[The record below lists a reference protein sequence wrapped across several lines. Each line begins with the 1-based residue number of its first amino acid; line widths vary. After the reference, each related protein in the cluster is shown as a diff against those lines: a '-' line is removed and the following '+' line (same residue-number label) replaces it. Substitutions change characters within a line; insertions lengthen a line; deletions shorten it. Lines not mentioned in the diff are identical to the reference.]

1 MLKYCLLTDRGF
13 NMHFNGFP
21 KEGLQFLDK
30 IIINNSKEWLDA
42 NRSDYEHHIVEPNK
56 AYVEEMGEHLQI
68 LVPTINAI
76 PNTNKSLFRIY
87 RDARFHLSDPIK
99 TRIGIILWQGS
110 GHRMQ
115 SSSFY
120 MHYDPQEIFLAAGI
134 RNFKPTLLATYREYI
149 QNEERRTELHSI
161 LEDLKVKGYMI
172 PDLKYK
178 RMPRDCNKDDT
189 YSYLYLMGAMY
200 AYATFIPDETFHSE
214 AIIDRNFKVY
224 EELFDLQ
231 QWVYELTLH
240 CDTEADVFR

>member
-1 MLKYCLLTDRGF
+1 
-13 NMHFNGFP
+13 MHFSGFP

-42 NRSDYEHHIVEPNK
+42 NREEYERVIVAPNK

-76 PNTNKSLFRIY
+76 PKTNKSLFRIY
-87 RDARFHLSDPIK
+87 RDARFHLADPIK
-99 TRIGIILWQGS
+99 TRIGVIFWQGS

-120 MHYDPQEIFLAAGI
+120 MHYDPQEIFVATGI

-149 QNEERRTELHSI
+149 QNEERRTELHNI
-161 LEDLKVKGYMI
+161 LEKLKERGYKL
-172 PDLKYK
+172 PEAKYK
-178 RMPRDCNKDDT
+178 RMPRDCDKDDR
-189 YSYLYLMGAMY
+189 YSYLYLMGAIF
-200 AYATFIPDETFHSE
+200 AYTTFVPDETFHSE
-214 AIIDRNFKVY
+214 TIIDRNFKVY
-224 EELFDLQ
+224 EEMLALQ

>member
-1 MLKYCLLTDRGF
+1 MQ
-13 NMHFNGFP
+13 FNGFP
-21 KEGLQFLDK
+21 KEGLDFLSK
-30 IIINNSKEWLDA
+30 IILNNSKEWLDA
-42 NRSDYEHHIVEPNK
+42 NRDEYEKYIVEPNR
-56 AYVEEMGEHLQI
+56 AYVQEMGEHLQI

-120 MHYDPQEIFLAAGI
+120 MHYDPYEIFVSAGV

-149 QNEERRTELHSI
+149 QNDHRRKELHTI
-161 LEDLKVKGYMI
+161 LENLKKQGFKI
-172 PDLKYK
+172 PETKYK
-178 RMPRDCNKDDT
+178 RMPRGCNKDDK
-189 YSYLYLMGAMY
+189 YSYLYLMGAIF
-200 AYATFIPDETFHSE
+200 AYTTFTPDSTFHSE
-214 AIIDRNFKVY
+214 AIIDKNFNIY
-224 EELFDLQ
+224 EKMFELQ

-240 CDTEADVFR
+240 CDTEADIFR

>member
-1 MLKYCLLTDRGF
+1 
-13 NMHFNGFP
+13 MHFNGFP
-21 KEGLQFLDK
+21 KEGLDFLSK
-30 IIINNSKEWLDA
+30 IILNNSKEWLDA
-42 NRSDYEHHIVEPNK
+42 NRAEYERYIVEPNK
-56 AYVEEMGEHLQI
+56 AFVHEMGEHLQI
-68 LVPTINAI
+68 LVPSINAI

-120 MHYDPQEIFLAAGI
+120 MHYDPHEIFVASGI

-149 QNEERRTELHSI
+149 QNYHRREELHTI
-161 LEDLKVKGYMI
+161 LENMKERGFKI
-172 PDLKYK
+172 PEVKYK
-178 RMPRDCNKDDT
+178 RMPRGCSKDDKH
-189 YSYLYLMGAMY
+189 SYLYLMGAIF
-200 AYATFIPDETFHSE
+200 AYMSFEPDEIFHSE
-214 AIIDRNFKVY
+214 SIIDRNFKIYKDMY
-224 EELFDLQ
+224 ELQ

>member
-1 MLKYCLLTDRGF
+1 MAENKRSLT
-13 NMHFNGFP
+13 MQFNGFP
-21 KEGLQFLDK
+21 KEGLTFLSN
-30 IIINNSKEWLDA
+30 IIVNNSKEWLDA
-42 NRSDYEHHIVEPNK
+42 NRADYEKYIVEPNK
-56 AYVEEMGEHLQI
+56 AFVKEMGEHLQI

-120 MHYDPQEIFLAAGI
+120 MHYDPLEVFVASGV

-149 QNEERRTELHSI
+149 QNRSRREELHNLI
-161 LEDLKVKGYMI
+161 EELKSKGYSI
-172 PDLKYK
+172 PEPKYK
-178 RMPRDCNKDDT
+178 RMPRDCNKDDK
-189 YSYLYLMGAMY
+189 YSYLYLMGAIY
-200 AYATFIPDETFHSE
+200 AYTTFAPNKAFHSE
-214 AIIDRNFKVY
+214 AIIDTNFKIY
-224 EELFDLQ
+224 EDMLKLQ

-240 CDTEADVFR
+240 CDTEADVYR